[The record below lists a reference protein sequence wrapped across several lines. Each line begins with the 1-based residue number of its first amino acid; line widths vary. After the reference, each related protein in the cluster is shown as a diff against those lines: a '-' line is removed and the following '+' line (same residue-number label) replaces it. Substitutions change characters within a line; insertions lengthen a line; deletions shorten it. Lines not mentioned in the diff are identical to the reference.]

1 MRHLVPFMQAV
12 LNRPVG
18 RTIVATDAEGN
29 NDVDFGG
36 YGAVAAQVRS
46 ELAEEALRVG
56 TRAGR
61 VVAKLDG
68 SIAKWVSGEREL
80 KRCIGVSKLP
90 RELINAGQQQWCE
103 VTKGRWR
110 WAEHIMLGEG
120 RAAVKLM
127 GLVAT
132 FPGARG
138 HCVLLLE
145 VNEPFSAAASKGRS
159 PTHRVNVI
167 LRKRTAQELVADL
180 EFVVPWLD
188 SASQP
193 ADDAS
198 RARE

>member
-1 MRHLVPFMQAV
+1 MRHLAPFMQAV
-12 LNRPVG
+12 VNHPVG
-18 RTIVATDAEGN
+18 RTIVATDAEGS
-29 NDVDFGG
+29 NDSDFGG

-90 RELINAGQQQWCE
+90 RELISAGQQQWCE

-120 RAAVKLM
+120 RVAVKLM

-132 FPGARG
+132 FPGAPRTL
-138 HCVLLLE
+138 C
-145 VNEPFSAAASKGRS
+145 AAAGGQRAVLRS
-159 PTHRVNVI
+159 GFQGAVPHPPGQRHPAQAHRAGAGCGPGVRGS
-167 LRKRTAQELVADL
+167 LA
-180 EFVVPWLD
+180 
-188 SASQP
+188 
-193 ADDAS
+193 
-198 RARE
+198 